1 MIKLSR
7 LSAFVAGV
15 LLSAFV
21 LSIGADPARAQQAE
35 AAGTVRTAVETWL
48 KGRYKVDEVRKAP
61 VPGMWEV
68 RLGNDLI
75 YVDEKG
81 QYAFVE
87 GQLVEMRS
95 NRNLTRERVDELMT
109 INFKDLPLNLAIKQV
124 IGNGKRVVAVFEDP
138 NCGYCKKMRMDLVAM
153 KDITIYTFPIPILA
167 ADSEV
172 KSRKALCADDKV
184 KAWNDM
190 MISGKVPSNPGTCD
204 NALGK
209 LRELAQKLGMSATPT
224 AFFQNG
230 TRLQGYVPGPQFD
243 KMLDENTKS

>member
-75 YVDEKG
+75 FGDQFLG
-81 QYAFVE
+81 LAHRVE
-87 GQLVEMRS
+87 RG
-95 NRNLTRERVDELMT
+95 
-109 INFKDLPLNLAIKQV
+109 
-124 IGNGKRVVAVFEDP
+124 RVVAPAE
-138 NCGYCKKMRMDLVAM
+138 RRL
-153 KDITIYTFPIPILA
+153 L
-167 ADSEV
+167 
-172 KSRKALCADDKV
+172 
-184 KAWNDM
+184 
-190 MISGKVPSNPGTCD
+190 PSH
-204 NALGK
+204 LG
-209 LRELAQKLGMSATPT
+209 S
-224 AFFQNG
+224 
-230 TRLQGYVPGPQFD
+230 
-243 KMLDENTKS
+243 